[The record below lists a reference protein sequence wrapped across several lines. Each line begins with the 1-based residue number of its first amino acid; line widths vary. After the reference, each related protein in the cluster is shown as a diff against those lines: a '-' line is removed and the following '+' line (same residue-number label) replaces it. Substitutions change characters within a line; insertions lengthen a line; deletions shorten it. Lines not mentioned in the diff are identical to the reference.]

1 MHVRLI
7 FSNRITSID
16 TLADGSETFTKSTLV
31 VRGNFLI
38 LKTATFADNP
48 DPQGAPIRKTHKPMC
63 LLEIEETT
71 TPMPISII
79 DYLDAAGEQRGLRR
93 LDVDGEVIWEKE
105 VDYD

>member
-1 MHVRLI
+1 MHVRLT

-16 TLADGSETFTKSTLV
+16 TLADGSETFTKSTLA

-48 DPQGAPIRKTHKPMC
+48 DPQGAPIRKTHKPMR
-63 LLEIEETT
+63 LLEIEEAT
-71 TPMPISII
+71 TPMPMSII
-79 DYLDAAGEQRGLRR
+79 DFLDAAGEQRGLRR
-93 LDVDGEVIWEKE
+93 LDVDGEVIWEQE

>member
-1 MHVRLI
+1 MHVKLI
-7 FSNRITSID
+7 FSDHITSID
-16 TLADGSETFTKSTLV
+16 TLADGSETFTKSALA

-38 LKTATFADNP
+38 LRTTTFADNP
-48 DPQGAPIRKTHKPMC
+48 DPEGSLIRKSHKPMRV
-63 LLEIEETT
+63 LEIEGTT
-71 TPMPISII
+71 TPMSII

>member
-1 MHVRLI
+1 MHVKLI

-31 VRGNFLI
+31 VRGNLLI

-48 DPQGAPIRKTHKPMC
+48 DPQGAPIRKTHKPMR
-63 LLEIEETT
+63 LLEIEEAT
-71 TPMPISII
+71 TPMSII
-79 DYLDAAGEQRGLRR
+79 DFLDAAGEQRGLRR
-93 LDVDGEVIWEKE
+93 LDVDGEVIWEQE